1 MAKKMMIVFT
11 TVFSMLVVGFTTTAQ
26 TELRQWASSAEAT
39 SEFTATDYSASRAT
53 GAPDAM
59 AECADSVN
67 AWASLEATD
76 DEALTLYYDTA
87 VKPTQINIHQN
98 FSPGAIS
105 SVELIPEEGNFTIP
119 IANSQDTSTACPGI
133 FSIDVSLDTKVIGV
147 VIHVDQVAIANW
159 NEIDAVE
166 LVGTRSR
173 TLGAGPGGGPGGN
186 NTNDGPGG
194 GPGGGNSAPPPPT
207 LVPVPP
213 SNNDNSDSGG
223 YVAPDGPVGVDVT
236 CPDGRQITNGIKI
249 TVVQMRTGFDY
260 TATAIGMNGFDPVLA
275 VLDPRGRAALCNDD
289 ERGAANYSADLPTT
303 GYIPP
308 ASTTSQVPFRNVG
321 SGFSDVSL
329 VVGGFNEGDEGE
341 FVLVLEGM
349 AYTELDNVGDPF
361 AMEITPGMI
370 ASGVDP
376 TIYMVSVTDR
386 LDPYISMIDT
396 EYNMYVDEKGN
407 QIWYCDD
414 AGNSDYCYG
423 NSTTMVGSYIS
434 RASNRPNLGGYGL
447 DAMLTLPLEAGDEF
461 FTVHALMHSSQ
472 FRTYGNYLVAFHLA
486 IGNPVGSRA
495 DA

>member
-1 MAKKMMIVFT
+1 MIKKLVVVFAII
-11 TVFSMLVVGFTTTAQ
+11 FSILVVGFPTAAQ
-26 TELRQWASSAEAT
+26 SELRQWASSAEAT
-39 SEFTATDYSASRAT
+39 TEYSSTDWSANRAT

-59 AECADSVN
+59 SACGDNVN
-67 AWASLEATD
+67 AWASLEASD
-76 DEALTLYYDTA
+76 GEVLTLLYDTP

-98 FSPGAIS
+98 FNPGAIT
-105 SVELIPEEGNFTIP
+105 SVELIPEQGDFTIP
-119 IANSQDTSTACPGI
+119 IANSKDTRTTCPGV
-133 FSIDVSLDTKVIGV
+133 FSIDVSLDTNVIGV
-147 VIHVDQVAIANW
+147 VINLDQVAIANW

-166 LVGTRSR
+166 LVGLSDSAAP
-173 TLGAGPGGGPGGN
+173 AGPGGGPGS
-186 NTNDGPGG
+186 NTSP
-194 GPGGGNSAPPPPT
+194 APT
-207 LVPVPP
+207 AVPP
-213 SNNDNSDSGG
+213 ASNNNGSSGG
-223 YVAPDGPVGVDVT
+223 YVAPDGPLGVDVT

-260 TATAIGMNGFDPVLA
+260 TATALGIDGFDPVLA
-275 VLDPRGRAALCNDD
+275 VLDQRGRAALCNDD
-289 ERGAANYSADLPTT
+289 ERNAANYSADLPTT
-303 GYIPP
+303 NYVPP
-308 ASTTSQVPFRNVG
+308 SSTTAQVPFRNNG

-329 VVGGFNEGDEGE
+329 VVGGFNQGEVGE
-341 FVLVLEGM
+341 FLLVLEGM

-414 AGNSDYCYG
+414 AGSALCYG
-423 NSTTMVGSYIS
+423 DSTTMLGSYIS

-461 FTVHALMHSSQ
+461 FTVHALMHSSE
-472 FRTYGNYLVAFHLA
+472 FRTFGNYLVAFHLA
-486 IGNPVGSRA
+486 IGNPVGFNT